1 MEKTEKSMAE
11 LQIGLNLT
19 HEFGLITESGTALR
33 PLAGPG
39 YIGLVNLGNSC
50 YMNSVLQVRGGTPRT
65 LRRLMLVY
73 CPHYHVRTANSH
85 AYRPCLHRCTSLGAH
100 DGPRDP
106 GALRGPGRHHLPA
119 GPT

>member
-39 YIGLVNLGNSC
+39 YVGLVNLGNSC
-50 YMNSVLQVRGGTPRT
+50 YMNSVLQVGGGEE
-65 LRRLMLVY
+65 LI
-73 CPHYHVRTANSH
+73 
-85 AYRPCLHRCTSLGAH
+85 
-100 DGPRDP
+100 
-106 GALRGPGRHHLPA
+106 HL
-119 GPT
+119 T